1 MEENKNI
8 NHSNENGVNDTTDVS
23 SVSKTEK
30 PQNKN
35 AKPQGKFNRN
45 SKGNAKRN
53 DVVKEFDEKIIK
65 ISRITKVVK
74 GGKRMRFSA
83 LVVIG
88 DHKGRFAYGLGK
100 SNEVP
105 DAIKKAISSA
115 NKDLHKVTLV
125 KGTITHPIY
134 GKFGATSVLLRP
146 APEGTGLVAGGAV
159 RAILELTGV
168 KNVYSKIYGSRTQSN
183 VVKATIG
190 ALDNLKSYPQILKN
204 RYGKTLKASENS
216 AKEDKKAN

>member
-1 MEENKNI
+1 MEENKEI
-8 NHSNENGVNDTTDVS
+8 NQTEKAGVNATTDVA
-23 SVSKTEK
+23 TATAEK

-35 AKPQGKFNRN
+35 NNKGKNARPFN
-45 SKGNAKRN
+45 KGQKRN
-53 DVVKEFDEKIIK
+53 DAPKEFEEKIIK

-83 LVVIG
+83 LVVLG
-88 DHKGRFAYGLGK
+88 DHKGRYGYGLGK

-105 DAIKKAISSA
+105 DAIKKAISSGT
-115 NKDLHKVTLV
+115 KDIHKVTIV

-183 VVKATIG
+183 VVKATVN
-190 ALDNLKSYPQILKN
+190 ALDNLKSYPEILKN
-204 RYGKTLKASENS
+204 RYGKTLKTAPSNE
-216 AKEDKKAN
+216 EKKAN